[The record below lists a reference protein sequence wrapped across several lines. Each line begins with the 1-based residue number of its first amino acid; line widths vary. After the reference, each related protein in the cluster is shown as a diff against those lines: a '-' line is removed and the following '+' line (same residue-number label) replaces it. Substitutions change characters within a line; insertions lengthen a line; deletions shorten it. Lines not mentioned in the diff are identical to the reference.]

1 MENNLLTHYRMLE
14 DNHQD
19 KLFPYL
25 LIAFAVVGW
34 VLATG
39 TDKTQA
45 VRLVDIFIYGPYLTY
60 LAFQEE
66 YVFSIAEKVFL
77 LFLGATTVSYNA
89 RNFLKV

>member
-1 MENNLLTHYRMLE
+1 MDQDYNLKFFSEKTL
-14 DNHQD
+14 
-19 KLFPYL
+19 PYL
-25 LIAFAVVGW
+25 LIAFAIAFAIVGW

-39 TDKTQA
+39 TSKTQG

-66 YVFSIAEKVFL
+66 YVFSMAEKIFL

>member
-1 MENNLLTHYRMLE
+1 MLSY
-14 DNHQD
+14 NYQN

>member
-1 MENNLLTHYRMLE
+1 M
-14 DNHQD
+14 DQD
-19 KLFPYL
+19 YTVKFFSEKTLPYL
-25 LIAFAVVGW
+25 LIAFAIVGW

-39 TDKTQA
+39 TNKTQG

-60 LAFQEE
+60 LAFQEN
-66 YVFSIAEKVFL
+66 YVFSMAEKVFL